1 MPSIF
6 NNGLPGNLVADNLE
20 GIIINVFIGLFYK
33 FLQYKQ
39 RQNCTIKFV
48 SNFLFIVLYVQ
59 NNFYKMDSFE
69 INKIIAAVLIVALLL
84 IGIGKLS
91 DIIFHVEKPKTPGY
105 AVEVEQAVATNKETS
120 SVTTD
125 EKIDI
130 VALMAMGDL
139 ATGEKVFKKCSACH
153 SIVKGGK
160 NNIGPALYNVV
171 GRKVGVVTDYKYSK
185 ALTEYGKEWTFEELN
200 GYLIRPAK
208 WIKGTKMAFAG
219 LRKEKDRASV
229 ILYLNKN
236 SDNPLPLP

>member
-1 MPSIF
+1 
-6 NNGLPGNLVADNLE
+6 
-20 GIIINVFIGLFYK
+20 
-33 FLQYKQ
+33 
-39 RQNCTIKFV
+39 
-48 SNFLFIVLYVQ
+48 
-59 NNFYKMDSFE
+59 MDSFE
-69 INKIIAAVLIVALLL
+69 INKIVAAVLMVALLV

-91 DIIFHVEKPKTPGY
+91 DVIFHVEKPKTPGY
-105 AVEVEQAVATNKETS
+105 AVEVVQVTS
-120 SVTTD
+120 SSEQSNSEINE

-130 VALMAMGDL
+130 AVLMSMGDL
-139 ATGEKVFKKCSACH
+139 ATGEKVFKKCAACH
-153 SIVKGGK
+153 SIVKDGK

-171 GRKVGVVTDYKYSK
+171 GRKVGAIDNYKYSS
-185 ALTEYGKEWTFEELN
+185 ALSEYGKEWTFEELN